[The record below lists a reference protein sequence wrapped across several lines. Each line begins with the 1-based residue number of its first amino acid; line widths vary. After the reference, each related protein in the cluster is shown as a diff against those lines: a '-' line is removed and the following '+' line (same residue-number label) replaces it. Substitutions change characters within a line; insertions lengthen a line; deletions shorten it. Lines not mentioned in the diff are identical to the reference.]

1 MKNTLPANFRFTLD
15 PLPLTASRLS
25 EGIRARSGS
34 TLAPND
40 LAAIAVTHCHSL
52 RVEPLEGGDSELAGE
67 AESLLEI
74 SDRKVLDIVFCRL
87 SRSEQA
93 EILAEAL
100 EAATDEEID
109 EIAQPIVLE
118 LRNVGI
124 KAARE
129 LIAAIGWKMIEYES

>member
-1 MKNTLPANFRFTLD
+1 MSKRTDR
-15 PLPLTASRLS
+15 
-25 EGIRARSGS
+25 
-34 TLAPND
+34 
-40 LAAIAVTHCHSL
+40 
-52 RVEPLEGGDSELAGE
+52 
-67 AESLLEI
+67 EI
-74 SDRKVLDIVFCRL
+74 LDIVFCRL

-93 EILAEAL
+93 EILSEAL

>member
-1 MKNTLPANFRFTLD
+1 MTKR
-15 PLPLTASRLS
+15 
-25 EGIRARSGS
+25 
-34 TLAPND
+34 
-40 LAAIAVTHCHSL
+40 
-52 RVEPLEGGDSELAGE
+52 
-67 AESLLEI
+67 
-74 SDRKVLDIVFCRL
+74 SDRDILDIVFCRL

-109 EIAQPIVLE
+109 EIAQPLVIE

-129 LIAAIGWKMIEYES
+129 LIAAIGWKMLETES